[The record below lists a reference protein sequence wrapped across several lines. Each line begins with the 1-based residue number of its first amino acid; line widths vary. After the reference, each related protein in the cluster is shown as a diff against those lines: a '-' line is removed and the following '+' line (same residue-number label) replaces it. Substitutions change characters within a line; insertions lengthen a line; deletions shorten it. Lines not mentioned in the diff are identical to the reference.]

1 MPAGDAKLAQ
11 IYEAMAAWEQAELVS
26 ADVERASE
34 LRAFAYFPT
43 QADVNAGLEYPY
55 TIHGCETTNYQRV
68 SVSDTPSVT
77 VFNTHV
83 IWAAVIF
90 GRDDNPLDALS
101 ARDAGWREAYL
112 EGFVKHMQLMAG
124 DVALV
129 AQMTLLSATPL
140 AFDLFS
146 RPEVGVR
153 FNIEVVSRRRLTTAL

>member
-1 MPAGDAKLAQ
+1 
-11 IYEAMAAWEQAELVS
+11 MAAWEQDELVN

-43 QADVNAGLEYPY
+43 KEDVTLPAVLEYPY

-68 SVSDTPSVT
+68 SASDTPSVT

-90 GRDDNPLDALS
+90 GKEDDPLDALS

-129 AQMTLLSATPL
+129 AQMTLLKATPL

-153 FNIEVVSRRRLTTAL
+153 FDIEVVSRRRLTTAL